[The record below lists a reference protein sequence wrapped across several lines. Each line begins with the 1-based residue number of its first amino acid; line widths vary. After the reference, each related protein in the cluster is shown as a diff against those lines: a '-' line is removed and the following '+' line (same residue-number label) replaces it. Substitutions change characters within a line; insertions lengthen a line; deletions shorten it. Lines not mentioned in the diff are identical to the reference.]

1 MTQTK
6 VQYYYHLEEYRQG
19 KVPLGLFNL
28 KDISEIKKLNDY
40 SYGNKKYLFMVSVTR
55 WIKKE
60 KPQKKRSYIFSVKN
74 MEDLYSWLISL
85 NFMRFNAYYETY
97 AVSFGKVDLPLY
109 GFGNEKKKKFLFDIE
124 NKEIP
129 VSFRQTRIN
138 KNKFV
143 VLVLKNNNQIDI
155 NVKVY
160 DKYLITKKLIR
171 SGLLNILGAIQQGIT
186 KNKDNHINNN
196 QILMNNMNNAE
207 NNDIEEEIKIPQHL
221 SLFQNNARKNSII
234 SSESGD
240 TMTIISQLYSK
251 RQRKKSLALI
261 NEDEEDI
268 KKERNNKEESEESEN
283 SSLKDSEQLFYVK
296 KTKRKRNNEESSD
309 KESEKSEKTGKD
321 TEKIFGDKSYSEI
334 SRKDQKE
341 RNANINDDD
350 IYITDEE
357 NDIEDEENLI
367 EKNHKI
373 KLMNDF
379 RNNINKMNNFD
390 YDDEEEYK
398 NDIINKNKLISSF
411 NNSEDSN
418 YDIISKDND
427 LNSDKTKKPKF
438 FFKERNIRDFL
449 KISERNTMTN
459 ESKNNSYE

>member
-1 MTQTK
+1 
-6 VQYYYHLEEYRQG
+6 
-19 KVPLGLFNL
+19 
-28 KDISEIKKLNDY
+28 
-40 SYGNKKYLFMVSVTR
+40 
-55 WIKKE
+55 
-60 KPQKKRSYIFSVKN
+60 
-74 MEDLYSWLISL
+74 
-85 NFMRFNAYYETY
+85 
-97 AVSFGKVDLPLY
+97 
-109 GFGNEKKKKFLFDIE
+109 
-124 NKEIP
+124 
-129 VSFRQTRIN
+129 
-138 KNKFV
+138 
-143 VLVLKNNNQIDI
+143 
-155 NVKVY
+155 
-160 DKYLITKKLIR
+160 
-171 SGLLNILGAIQQGIT
+171 LLQNIA
-186 KNKDNHINNN
+186 K
-196 QILMNNMNNAE
+196 
-207 NNDIEEEIKIPQHL
+207 
-221 SLFQNNARKNSII
+221 KNSII

-240 TMTIISQLYSK
+240 TMTIKSQLYSK

-268 KKERNNKEESEESEN
+268 KKEKNNKEESEESEN

-341 RNANINDDD
+341 RNTNINDDD

-449 KISERNTMTN
+449 KTSERNTMTN